1 MSSGPPALR
10 VSDADR
16 ERTAQHLRQA
26 AGEGRLTLEE
36 LDERVEA
43 AYAAKVGADL
53 VKLTED
59 LPAASGAS
67 STALAHP
74 PAPKR
79 ARRRRWALS
88 IMGGGD
94 LRGRYRAGDKLN
106 AVAIMGGGDID
117 LRETIFDE
125 PEITITAV
133 AIMGGI
139 DVIVPAGVEVEL
151 SGLAIMGG
159 NDSRVSAQ
167 SLPPDAPR
175 VHVRAFSLMGGVC
188 AKLKR
193 ADRKALEAR
202 ERDD

>member
-1 MSSGPPALR
+1 VTSGPLDLR

-16 ERTAQHLRQA
+16 ERVAQRLRHA

-43 AYAAKVGADL
+43 AYVAKTGADL
-53 VKLTED
+53 APLTAD
-59 LPAASGAS
+59 LPETGAP
-67 STALAHP
+67 STALT
-74 PAPKR
+74 PAPDPKR

-94 LRGRYRAGDKLN
+94 LRGRWRAGDSLR

-117 LRETIFDE
+117 LRETVFDE
-125 PEITITAV
+125 PEMTITAV

-139 DVIVPAGVEVEL
+139 DVIVPAGVEVEI

-159 NDSRVSAQ
+159 NESRVTAQ
-167 SLPPDAPR
+167 NLPPHAPR

-193 ADRKALEAR
+193 ADRKALEGSADR
-202 ERDD
+202 